1 MADFITN
8 KFNTDYTDTCRF
20 TYHFLWNRFGY
31 NARITMFWEMLRVA
45 VGKDEEFDILD
56 YRQIQNGTFNSWLI
70 DRQIEWQEGKDVNF
84 SEIYRSFLIAGDFT
98 GSEKLLFETC
108 DIEERLWAMYL
119 VVTSPGLQ
127 L

>member
-1 MADFITN
+1 
-8 KFNTDYTDTCRF
+8 
-20 TYHFLWNRFGY
+20 
-31 NARITMFWEMLRVA
+31 MFWEMLRVA

-56 YRQIQNGTFNSWLI
+56 YKQIQNGTFHSWLI

-84 SEIYRSFLIAGDFT
+84 SEIYRSFLVAGDFT